1 MARVS
6 RLGIVHGALALFAA
20 ALVLRAGKVQLLDAD
35 TWRARATRQHFDA
48 ADLPA
53 PRGDIRDAGGR
64 LLVESRELV
73 SLAVAPREV
82 RTADRKV
89 VRRVLAKAGVDRRI
103 VAQAITPGRK
113 WVPVPGKFLPS
124 DVAPLLGMRGVHASA
139 VVERV
144 MVPSASV
151 RRIVGR
157 VAPDGSPVD
166 GIELALDSL
175 LRGSRGTARE
185 LRDGRGRRFG
195 SPTVEGV
202 DARPGHSLTLTLNFA
217 LQDIA
222 DRALADAVARM
233 GATGGD
239 IVILDPH
246 DGAVLAMASRRPDP
260 RSTASTALSEPF
272 EPGSTVKPFL
282 AAALLERERA
292 RPDETVATYGGVMEI
307 EGRTIH
313 DSHKADRMTLREV
326 ISHSSNVGIVQ
337 FAQRLTPREEFEV
350 LRDAGFGTPTG
361 VPYPAES
368 PGVLR
373 EPARWSRQ
381 SRASLAMGYE
391 MSVNALQLAAAYA
404 AIANGGELLEP
415 ALVREVRDG
424 DDDVVFRH
432 RRRVVRRLMSEPVA
446 REIREMLVETVSS
459 GTAVDADLATF
470 QVGGKTGTARRVAA
484 GRGYVAKSYTASFV
498 GMFPARDPQYV
509 ILVKID
515 DPVGA
520 YYGGKTA
527 APVSKVVLE
536 AAIAARDAALDRG
549 MLASRDKA
557 PVAPVGETI
566 AARRARAVHD
576 SVHPP
581 TYAAA
586 GPATAPAEEVDSGR
600 VPYVLTLPASTTP
613 APTVVAPPRPVPDVR
628 GLPLRPA
635 VGALHRA
642 GFKVSLARGP
652 EGATAP
658 AAGTMVRPGTVVHLF
673 TAR

>member
-20 ALVLRAGKVQLLDAD
+20 ALVLRAAKVQLVDAD
-35 TWRARATRQHFDA
+35 VWRSRAARQHFNA

-53 PRGDIRDAGGR
+53 PRGAIRDASGR

-73 SLAVAPREV
+73 SIAVAPREV
-82 RTADRKV
+82 RVSDRKV
-89 VRRVLAKAGVDRRI
+89 VRRVLAKAGVDRRV
-103 VAQAITPGRK
+103 VAQAITPGKK
-113 WVPVPGKFLPS
+113 WVPVPGRFLPS
-124 DVAPLLGMRGVHASA
+124 DVAPLLGMRGVHATP

-151 RRIVGR
+151 RRVVGR
-157 VAPDGSPVD
+157 VGGDGTPID
-166 GIELALDSL
+166 GLELALDTL
-175 LRGSRGTARE
+175 LRGTRGTSRE

-195 SPTVEGV
+195 SPTLEGV
-202 DARPGHSLTLTLNFA
+202 EARPGHSVTLTINFA

-222 DRALADAVARM
+222 DRALADAIARM
-233 GATGGD
+233 GASGGD

-246 DGAVLAMASRRPDP
+246 DGAVLAMASRRSDP

-272 EPGSTVKPFL
+272 EPGSTIKPFI
-282 AAALLERERA
+282 AAALIARRRV
-292 RPDETVATYGGVMEI
+292 RPDETVATFGGKLEV

-313 DSHKADRMTLREV
+313 DTHKADRMTLRDV

-337 FAQRLTPREEFEV
+337 FAERLTPREEFEA

-391 MSVNALQLAAAYA
+391 LSVNALQLAAAYA

-432 RRRVVRRLMSEPVA
+432 QRRVVRRLMSEDVA
-446 REIREMLVETVSS
+446 REVREMLVETVSS

-470 QVGGKTGTARRVAA
+470 HVGGKTGTARRVTA
-484 GRGYVAKSYTASFV
+484 GKGYVAQSYTASFV

-515 DPVGA
+515 DPEGA

-536 AAIAARDAALDRG
+536 AAIAARDAALDRAS
-549 MLASRDKA
+549 LATRDKA
-557 PVAPVGETI
+557 PEAPAGETA
-566 AARRARAVHD
+566 AARVARAAHD
-576 SVHPP
+576 SAHPP
-581 TYAAA
+581 TYARTDVAS
-586 GPATAPAEEVDSGR
+586 APEPDDSGR
-600 VPYVLTLPASTTP
+600 VPYVLTLPAAD
-613 APTVVAPPRPVPDVR
+613 APVRAVVAPPRPVPDVR
-628 GLPLRPA
+628 GMALRPA
-635 VGALHRA
+635 VSALHRA
-642 GFKVSLARGP
+642 GFRVSLAHGP
-652 EGATAP
+652 EVATAP
-658 AAGTMVRPGTVVHLF
+658 AAGTLARPGTLVHLYSP
-673 TAR
+673 R